1 MEAHLERHKRYFPRP
16 WHNCNRKMEN
26 IVLFQS
32 GQAEQ
37 RQRKMDAGRDSGRRI
52 KERNVSGDVLTRN
65 RTDRCAEKAI
75 TLLKYLN
82 KIVDLRPQ
90 VKMCLDNGL
99 KRRLYGSR
107 RLQDTSV

>member
-52 KERNVSGDVLTRN
+52 KERNVSGDVLKRN
-65 RTDRCAEKAI
+65 RTDRCAEKAAT
-75 TLLKYLN
+75 TLTKDLDRN
-82 KIVDLRPQ
+82 IDLRPR
-90 VKMCLDNGL
+90 VVSG
-99 KRRLYGSR
+99 
-107 RLQDTSV
+107 